1 MLDKSIVKDYETFV
15 GMLRLMLEQGATTK
29 QVLLVLYWYYKDY
42 VRYNYDQ
49 LQIVKLQDDD
59 LECAKIY
66 DEIRTKIS
74 SFNRDIKEKGI
85 VLTSEVIEEAIK
97 TGKIYSKEEAIKK
110 LNEAFMKV
118 EGRPLTESNKLL
130 LFSNYD
136 RIQFVPHQPAKSH
149 FQAETPAFYRMQG
162 ITPINYEPKYE
173 NGMIT
178 EGTCLDYTN
187 FEGKIFND
195 LGIKYKRIGGIGTTK
210 HAWNMVYLPEEDEK
224 KWVHIDMTMVR
235 FYLDNWIK
243 NHNGY
248 KAIDWICA
256 TTDKI
261 FEMQNSRK
269 IKKVGKHDCKPEIT
283 KDNQEELV
291 EMIEMDEGR

>member
-1 MLDKSIVKDYETFV
+1 
-15 GMLRLMLEQGATTK
+15 
-29 QVLLVLYWYYKDY
+29 
-42 VRYNYDQ
+42 
-49 LQIVKLQDDD
+49 
-59 LECAKIY
+59 
-66 DEIRTKIS
+66 
-74 SFNRDIKEKGI
+74 
-85 VLTSEVIEEAIK
+85 
-97 TGKIYSKEEAIKK
+97 
-110 LNEAFMKV
+110 
-118 EGRPLTESNKLL
+118 
-130 LFSNYD
+130 
-136 RIQFVPHQPAKSH
+136 
-149 FQAETPAFYRMQG
+149 MQG

-224 KWVHIDMTMVR
+224 QWVHIDMTMVR

-248 KAIDWICA
+248 KATDWICA